1 MPKSNFHRIIISLK
15 HFYTMK
21 TFHVSNFL
29 QKEHLLD
36 KIFSL
41 YTYVIFP
48 NGWRTFIKSV
58 SLQPSATALQWI
70 TREGGV
76 LWCAV
81 EFNVNDCGI
90 LRLEVDV
97 SAETDELGD
106 NE

>member
-1 MPKSNFHRIIISLK
+1 M
-15 HFYTMK
+15 
-21 TFHVSNFL
+21 
-29 QKEHLLD
+29 
-36 KIFSL
+36 
-41 YTYVIFP
+41 
-48 NGWRTFIKSV
+48 
-58 SLQPSATALQWI
+58 SATALQWI

-81 EFNVNDCGI
+81 EFNVNDCEI